1 MAVAEMK
8 RKGVKD
14 FKKEPSSLKYIPY
27 SYHITP
33 HVIST
38 VNGEYLTIFKIRGR
52 THDCASN
59 ADLVKW
65 HTDLNQLLK
74 GIGNEHVKL
83 WTHTH
88 HREIN
93 NYPDTHYN
101 MIFPRMVNEY
111 YRDGFDETP
120 MMVNDLY
127 LTVVYNPVGDVA
139 QKMFAKFDKPSVA
152 ELRDMQ
158 ADSISSLE
166 DISEQVMN
174 SLRPYGIERLGYY
187 FRDKT
192 GKIIQE
198 KKQDIADADDD
209 DVMELREDLLADV
222 DYQDAQDVDTEAFNG
237 TLHTYSRALE
247 WLYFLVNGE
256 WAPVPVCRGRIREY
270 LATTRPTASF
280 WGDGIEIRGTDE
292 RRYTSAVEIRDYDAD
307 TEPGQINILMEAP
320 FEYVLTQTYCC
331 MSQQSARTYLTNQQN
346 ALLETGDPSYTQI
359 NQMNEAVDGVVS
371 RTFIMGWHHLTVHAF
386 GSTLKQARTNAGI
399 ARNMLNNCGL
409 IASAVGLASE
419 AAYYAKLPANQ
430 HLSPRPCPLNSWNF
444 LCFSPFHN
452 FMSGKAN
459 NNPWGPALTLFKT
472 VANTPLYMNFHV
484 TPDDELSFGKRPL
497 AHTLMLGRSGA
508 GKTTLLNFLLTQA
521 MKYNPRIFAFDR
533 DQGMMPMIK
542 ALHGHYTV
550 LKEGVPS
557 GWAPLQMP
565 GTKINIAFCKRLFR
579 LCAEITKGSAL
590 SADQVNDLNGAVD
603 AVMDETSLIP
613 HEMRTVDIL
622 IGQLDNPYST
632 GGGDSDSNLTLAK
645 LLEPWSRGHEN
656 GWLFDND
663 TDSLNLSEYDIYGF
677 DLTDFI
683 VADNEIPPATR
694 TPLLMYL
701 NFRVRQSIDGRRR
714 VIQVFD
720 EFHQYLDD
728 PIMSV
733 EVKRGLKTDRKKD
746 AVYVF
751 STQEPNDALDSS
763 IGKTIMQ
770 QCVTKIL
777 LENPDADYEDYVT
790 RLKLTPAEFEALLS
804 IPENSRQFLVKQG
817 SQSAMA
823 QFNLAPRVK
832 TPENFRKLDKIL
844 SILSGETQNAETLAK
859 IIERIGDDN
868 PEKWLDSYWKT
879 VLAA

>member
-1 MAVAEMK
+1 MAVAEMQK
-8 RKGVKD
+8 GGVKD
-14 FKKEPSSLKYIPY
+14 YKKEPSSLKYIPY
-27 SYHITP
+27 SYHVTP

-38 VNGEYLTIFKIRGR
+38 VNGEYLSIFKIRGR
-52 THDCASN
+52 THDCASD
-59 ADLVKW
+59 AELIKW
-65 HTDLNQLLK
+65 HADLNQLLK
-74 GIGNEHVKL
+74 GIGSEHVKL
-83 WTHTH
+83 WTHLH

-101 MIFPRMVNEY
+101 MTFPRMVNEY
-111 YRDGFDETP
+111 YRDQFDDTP

-127 LTVVYNPVGDVA
+127 LTVVYNPVGDSA
-139 QKMFAKFDKPSVA
+139 QKMLAKFDKPSPN
-152 ELRDMQ
+152 ELREMQ
-158 ADSISSLE
+158 VDALSALE
-166 DISEQVMN
+166 DICEQVMN
-174 SLRPYGIERLGYY
+174 SMRPYGIDRLGYY
-187 FRDKT
+187 FRDKR
-192 GKIIQE
+192 GNIIPEQ
-198 KKQDIADADDD
+198 KKDDAEDDEDIID
-209 DVMELREDLLADV
+209 LREDLLADV
-222 DYQDAQDVDTEAFNG
+222 EYQDVQADKEAFSG
-237 TLHTYSRALE
+237 TQHTFSKALE
-247 WLYFLVNGE
+247 WLYYLVNGE

-270 LATTRPTASF
+270 LVTTRPTSSL

-292 RRYTSAVEIRDYDAD
+292 RRYTSAVEIRDYDSD

-320 FEYVLTQTYCC
+320 FEFVLTQTYCC
-331 MSQQSARTYLTNQQN
+331 MSQQAARTYLTNQQK

-359 NQMNEAVDGVVS
+359 NQMTDAVDGVVS
-371 RTFIMGWHHLTVHAF
+371 RTFIMGWHHLTVHTF
-386 GSTLKQARTNAGI
+386 GKSLKEARSNAGV
-399 ARNMLNNCGL
+399 AKNMLNNCGL
-409 IASAVGLASE
+409 IASQVGLASE

-472 VANTPLYMNFHV
+472 VANTPLYMNLHV
-484 TPDDELSFGKRPL
+484 TPEDELSFGKRPL

-550 LKEGVPS
+550 LKEGVAS

-565 GTKINIAFCKRLFR
+565 GTKVNIAFCKRLMR
-579 LCAEITKGSAL
+579 LCAEITKGSVL
-590 SADQVNDLNGAVD
+590 DADQVNDLNRAVD
-603 AVMDETSLIP
+603 ALMDENSLIP
-613 HEMRTVDIL
+613 TDLRTVDML
-622 IGQLDNPYST
+622 IQQMPNPYQIAGSKQT
-632 GGGDSDSNLTLAK
+632 MAS
-645 LLEPWSRGHEN
+645 LLVPWTRGHEN

-663 TDSLNLSEYDIYGF
+663 SDSLNLGEYDIYGF

-790 RLKLTPAEFEALLS
+790 RLKLTPAEFDALLS

-832 TPENFRKLDKIL
+832 TQENFRKLDKIL

-859 IIERIGDDN
+859 IIEQIGDDN
-868 PEKWLDSYWKT
+868 PDKWLEPYWKS